1 MVAPARETPATLA
14 QRLQLPWVFA
24 GTVMRYLLLVLPQVR
39 SELGDWRSRAAG
51 IPDPVLRSHAEASL
65 DKQGNIEGAAL
76 FATLAPG
83 VQRGRTVR
91 ALVAYQTAYN
101 YLDTLSEQPSAD
113 PVNNADQLHQALLIA
128 LGRGGFES
136 PHADYYR
143 HNPQRADGGYLEA
156 VIDGCRDALSGLPS
170 FGAVAVTARAA
181 AGRIVDFQAL
191 NLSEPHRGR
200 DALES
205 WASEV
210 TPAGSGVSWWET
222 AAAAGSSLAVH
233 ALIAA
238 AADPRTGGEDAA
250 AIDRAYFPWIGALH
264 SLLDSLVDRREDAE
278 RGQRSLLGYYPTP
291 ASGAIALSSL
301 GLHGR
306 RATETL
312 PRPQAHLVILT
323 AMCSYYLSAPQCYTA
338 EARSITR
345 NLTRA
350 LGVPLH
356 VAITLFGVRR
366 MAATVTLGSYT

>member
-1 MVAPARETPATLA
+1 VRAELA
-14 QRLQLPWVFA
+14 
-24 GTVMRYLLLVLPQVR
+24 G
-39 SELGDWRSRAAG
+39 WRAKSAE
-51 IPDPVLRSHAEASL
+51 IPDPVLRGHAEASL
-65 DKQGNIEGAAL
+65 CKQGNIEGAAL
-76 FATLAPG
+76 FATLAPAPH
-83 VQRGRTVR
+83 RRRSVR

-113 PVNNADQLHQALLIA
+113 SLNNADQLDQALLIA
-128 LGRGGFES
+128 LH
-136 PHADYYR
+136 PTADHPDYYR

-156 VIDGCRDALSGLPS
+156 VIDACRDALTGLPS

-191 NLSEPHRGR
+191 NLSEPHRGH

-205 WASEV
+205 WASKV

-222 AAAAGSSLAVH
+222 AGAAGSSLAVH

-278 RGQRSLLGYYPTP
+278 HGQRSLLGYYPTP
-291 ASGAIALSSL
+291 AATAIALSSL
-301 GLHGR
+301 GLRGR

-312 PRPQAHLVILT
+312 ARPQTHLVILT

-338 EARSITR
+338 EAQTITR

-350 LGVPLH
+350 LGMPLH
-356 VAITLFGVRR
+356 VAIMLFRVRR
-366 MAATVTLGSYT
+366 MAATLTLGSYT